1 RGVEVTDSAIGGEP
15 SSPPALR
22 KQEKGGLVSGCA
34 FFIARPDGLRTQ
46 REKKKARTKRA
57 KQRLPPMPLERGHR
71 SVGVFW
77 PPTNRL
83 IFPAIT
89 CERIDIWWTQLHPG
103 GF

>member
-1 RGVEVTDSAIGGEP
+1 MRQAVSLAQ
-15 SSPPALR
+15 R
-22 KQEKGGLVSGCA
+22 FYCKYEKGELNNGFA
-34 FFIARPDGLRTQ
+34 FFIAGPHSVRARYAQ
-46 REKKKARTKRA
+46 KKARTKRA

>member
-1 RGVEVTDSAIGGEP
+1 MRQAVSLAHRVYC
-15 SSPPALR
+15 
-22 KQEKGGLVSGCA
+22 KYEKGELVNGFA
-34 FFIARPDGLRTQ
+34 FFIAGPHSVRARYA
-46 REKKKARTKRA
+46 KKKARTKRA

-71 SVGVFW
+71 SVGAFW
-77 PPTNRL
+77 QPTNLL